1 MEDHLKNQ
9 AIRAQ
14 LESKINETQTSSTQT
29 EASKKISLNDD
40 IPKEIGLKIVESWG
54 QAADSIISEEPEAHE
69 KIEDSTDQIVLGE
82 NEFRPFMGPDLSKL
96 PKEIPIPGDVPKLDS
111 TYALNI
117 PKPGSGSKCT
127 VFYYYSTMQKN
138 IYEPDKKSIISMW
151 SKVLGVRK
159 FSTNGSWL
167 SRKLVICQDYDT
179 IFITKHLDST
189 VLMTYSLMTSRKCFK
204 LPETYS

>member
-54 QAADSIISEEPEAHE
+54 QAADSIISEEEPEIHE

-117 PKPGSGSKCT
+117 PKPGSCSKCT
-127 VFYYYSTMQKN
+127 VLLLLFHNAEKY
-138 IYEPDKKSIISMW
+138 
-151 SKVLGVRK
+151 L
-159 FSTNGSWL
+159 
-167 SRKLVICQDYDT
+167 
-179 IFITKHLDST
+179 
-189 VLMTYSLMTSRKCFK
+189 
-204 LPETYS
+204 